1 MLACQAA
8 VPFCRNVD
16 LDDRCCKLHALLKS
30 LAPDSGT
37 AMRGLV
43 VKSKSRWSDRDGDLR
58 RREECYPAVQVRPYS
73 RQLETAETNVV
84 KQGQDDTKTER

>member
-58 RREECYPAVQVRPYS
+58 RREERYPAVQVTTIFQTARNS
-73 RQLETAETNVV
+73 RDECRQTRA
-84 KQGQDDTKTER
+84 R